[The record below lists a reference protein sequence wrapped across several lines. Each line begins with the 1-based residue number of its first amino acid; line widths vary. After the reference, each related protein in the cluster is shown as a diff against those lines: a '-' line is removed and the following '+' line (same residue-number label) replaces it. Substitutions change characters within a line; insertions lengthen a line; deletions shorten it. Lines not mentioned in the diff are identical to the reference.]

1 MNELALVGAP
11 SQRQT
16 PYWEQQARDIAWRYG
31 EFERPLITDWIRTV
45 KRTKRNGIREAN
57 QRLERLRGLFKIGS
71 FLVSQT
77 GDQYMQDYCT
87 IQARANIQRLRG
99 WSIDEIEKAA
109 RMLLP
114 IMENHDFE
122 AEVKDLKAI
131 VGAFNVRKVI
141 SEYIKDENKIARH
154 MGKYIKKIERL
165 TPFVIGLTKRVQDED
180 WWRRKMRRK
189 QAQRI
194 EQISRE
200 LHQVVI
206 TKSAYCSKVGR
217 REWGRR
223 QQLNM
228 DMLEHTLMENDDGEQ
243 YTLADLSETTVANPM
258 IRRTELMVRIAGFEE
273 YAKSKEFEGWFFTI
287 TCPSKYH
294 AAYKTGNRNDKFRGY
309 SPRECQAY
317 LNKIWAQFRSKAQ
330 RETKDKP
337 YRWEY
342 FGFRVTEPHHDG
354 TPHWHLLLFINPD
367 HVEEVTEE
375 LKSLSEREDWQELV
389 GLNEVRF
396 KAEKIKTGIN
406 PKTGKEY
413 SAAGYIAKYIAK
425 NIDGEHVDT
434 DLYGQDAKASAK
446 DITAWASRNGIRQFQ
461 QVGGP
466 KVTGWRELRKL
477 ANMPIEDWKFQ
488 EMPLFNFAQKLNAI
502 AKDNAPAAWKLYCE
516 YFDENG
522 LKLLNVLNTITETL
536 ESIEETISELSG
548 EIFTETVTQELT
560 RPVINAYGETSE
572 KMVGIITS
580 INGQTI
586 KKVSRTRTWT
596 RVAANNEQAAAVR
609 QQRKAERQAAAEA
622 RAEARA
628 VAQAT
633 KSEAPQAAEQNG
645 ASAPPWTGV
654 NNCTEPPT
662 PITQTLFKDLI
673 QTA

>member
-57 QRLERLRGLFKIGS
+57 QRLERLRGLFKIGT

-99 WSIDEIEKAA
+99 WSMNDITAA
-109 RMLLP
+109 AKLLLP
-114 IMENHDFE
+114 TMKAHDFE
-122 AEVKDLKAI
+122 DEAKALRDYLNAI
-131 VGAFNVRKVI
+131 NSKGMILANVSDSAKAHRMLEKL
-141 SEYIKDENKIARH
+141 EN
-154 MGKYIKKIERL
+154 KIERL
-165 TPFVIGLTKRVQDED
+165 TGVIIGLTKRVQDED

-354 TPHWHLLLFINPD
+354 TPHWHLLLFINPH
-367 HVEEVTEE
+367 HVREVTEE
-375 LKSLSEREDWQELV
+375 LKILSEREDRQELV

-396 KAEKIKTGIN
+396 KAEEIKTGIN

-516 YFDENG
+516 FFDENG
-522 LKLLNVLNTITETL
+522 LSLLNILNTITETL

-580 INGQTI
+580 INGETI

-633 KSEAPQAAEQNG
+633 KSEAPQAAEHNG

>member
-1 MNELALVGAP
+1 MNELAMVGAP

-57 QRLERLRGLFKIGS
+57 QRLERLRGLFKIGT

-141 SEYIKDENKIARH
+141 SEYIKDENKIASH

-165 TPFVIGLTKRVQDED
+165 RPFVIGLTKRVQDED

-375 LKSLSEREDWQELV
+375 LKSLSEREDRQELV

-396 KAEKIKTGIN
+396 KAEEIKTGIN

-488 EMPLFNFAQKLNAI
+488 EMPLFNFAKKLNAI

-516 YFDENG
+516 FFDENG
-522 LKLLNVLNTITETL
+522 LSLLNILNTITETL
-536 ESIEETISELSG
+536 ESMEETISELSG
-548 EIFTETVTQELT
+548 EIFTETVTQKLT
-560 RPVINAYGETSE
+560 RPVINAYGETST
-572 KMVGIITS
+572 KMAGVVVS
-580 INGQTI
+580 INGEVI
-586 KKVSRTRTWT
+586 EKISRTRTWT

-609 QQRKAERQAAAEA
+609 QKRKAQRQAASEA

-628 VAQAT
+628 VAKAT